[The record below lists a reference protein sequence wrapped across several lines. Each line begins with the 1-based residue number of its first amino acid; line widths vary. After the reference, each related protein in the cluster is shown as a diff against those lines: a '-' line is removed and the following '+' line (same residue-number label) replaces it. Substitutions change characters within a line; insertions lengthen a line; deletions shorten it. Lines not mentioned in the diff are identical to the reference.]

1 MSFMNAFLAIQAGSA
16 SGHRQDFMGESRAVQ
31 LVCSAHHF
39 PGESARG
46 ISHERDVIAQFHCEA
61 AGGLDAYHDAAV
73 HRTAERCR
81 VDGSTD
87 PGELT
92 AAVAPLI
99 QRRELT
105 PPGTD

>member
-1 MSFMNAFLAIQAGSA
+1 MRMGSKRIVMRFTFCVGSF
-16 SGHRQDFMGESRAVQ
+16 EVVRAVDRAGLQ
-31 LVCSAHHF
+31 VSGKPGRRCGFIDDFRGWIAHT
-39 PGESARG
+39 
-46 ISHERDVIAQFHCEA
+46 
-61 AGGLDAYHDAAV
+61 AAV

-105 PPGTD
+105 PPVTD